1 MENSFLSPLV
11 RGDDVVPRVAANLKR
26 ILQGGDFK
34 EWGERA
40 CRDEQEEF
48 ISFSFWVDSDHSLT
62 KFNLSWYIRILYE
75 VPVMKNY
82 YVKGNIMQS
91 EKKFITK
98 RTEIW

>member
-26 ILQGGDFK
+26 VLQGGDFK
-34 EWGERA
+34 EWGQRA

-48 ISFSFWVDSDHSLT
+48 MSFSLWVDSHHSLT
-62 KFNLSWYIRILYE
+62 KFNLSWYIYILYE

-82 YVKGNIMQS
+82 YVQGNKMQS

-98 RTEIW
+98 RTESW